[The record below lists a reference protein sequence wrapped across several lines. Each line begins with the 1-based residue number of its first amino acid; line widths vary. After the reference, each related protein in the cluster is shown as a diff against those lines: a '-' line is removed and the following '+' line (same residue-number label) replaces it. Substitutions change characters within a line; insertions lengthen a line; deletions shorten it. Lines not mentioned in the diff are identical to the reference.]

1 MNNKIEFTEAQLEEM
16 RVAIFAQI
24 DMYEQHIDEGEE
36 GYGSLLRTNKA
47 ALKKIEQLQFCQ
59 GRTQ

>member
-1 MNNKIEFTEAQLEEM
+1 MNNKIQFTEAQL
-16 RVAIFAQI
+16 AQI

-59 GRTQ
+59 GKI